1 MVSNIK
7 RLLSKIPLGVQVT
20 LLGILAFIM
29 NWKTWAFYLLCIG
42 VFLLLI
48 IDRDILTAIYGVL
61 ILYGLKW
68 CGKLF

>member
-1 MVSNIK
+1 MMMKRFIK
-7 RLLSKIPLGVQVT
+7 KIPLGVQVT
-20 LLGILAFIM
+20 LLGILAFKM
-29 NWKTWAFYLLCIG
+29 NCKTWAFYLLCIG
-42 VFLLLI
+42 VFYLLV

>member
-1 MVSNIK
+1 MMMKRFIK
-7 RLLSKIPLGVQVT
+7 KIPLGVQIT

-42 VFLLLI
+42 VFCLLV